1 MFTPLR
7 SRPERWLFTALVAV
21 MLAPIVSQ
29 ALDRPLSSLL
39 GEAPGG
45 APITAAAIAIALCG
59 WLFGAAKG
67 GVRLAVSVAL
77 ALLMALGIGLASGV
91 TSSGAIALGT
101 ASLTVLALVRWLPPR
116 LPPALDGLFGRHRAL
131 TLVYVAAAL
140 LSIVQVGRVSVFM
153 ADPTR
158 TDAQVVPGLEFLE
171 HHSCLTAYVRGGELA
186 KDRVDNLYLAD
197 RWPSTV
203 DLEVRPETP
212 FSPFDVD
219 AFFYP
224 PPFLLLAELL
234 APLRGDFL
242 AQRAAWFGLNSLL
255 LAFGLWIG
263 ARAFGGSRWHR
274 PLLLAPLFFASLPVL
289 TILQVGQAQAAV
301 VIAAVLGMLALEVG
315 RPAIGGFALALATAS
330 KVSPGIFGVVLLVQR
345 RWRAVAWTAACGL
358 LLLLL
363 AWIAYGSD
371 PLISWITYA
380 LPRLGS
386 GEAFAEML
394 NHPESAALNLSPSG
408 TPYKLALLGLE
419 LSDPWSIAR
428 GVNTIFTLLVIA
440 LAVIGAHRH
449 RSDRGASL
457 TSRALGWMA
466 LLFLTAL
473 RSPFAPAYVAFA
485 FLWALTILSV
495 EVKTRRVA
503 AGLVCLFVAATI
515 LPPISLVGQMLFVS
529 FVEVI
534 TIGMAIWLVAR
545 RPVADGG
552 E

>member
-1 MFTPLR
+1 MFTALR
-7 SRPERWLFTALVAV
+7 RRPERWLFTAFVAV
-21 MLAPIVSQ
+21 ILAPIVSQ
-29 ALDRPLSSLL
+29 GLERPLASLL
-39 GEAPGG
+39 GDASGG
-45 APITAAAIAIALCG
+45 VPITIAALAVALSG
-59 WLFGAAKG
+59 WLIGAAKE
-67 GVRLAVSVAL
+67 GVHLAVTIAL
-77 ALLMALGIGLASGV
+77 ALLVALGIGLAIGV
-91 TSSGAIALGT
+91 TASGAVALGAT
-101 ASLTVLALVRWLPPR
+101 SLTVLALVRWLPPR
-116 LPPALDGLFGRHRAL
+116 LPPALDGLFGRHRVL

-140 LSIVQVGRVSVFM
+140 FSSVQVGRVSVFM

-158 TDAQVVPGLEFLE
+158 TDAQLVPGVEFLE
-171 HHSCLTAYVRGGELA
+171 HHSCLTAYVRGNELA

-203 DLEVRPETP
+203 DQSVRPETP

-224 PPFLLLAELL
+224 PPFLLIAEIL

-255 LAFGLWIG
+255 LLFGLWIG

-274 PLLLAPLFFASLPVL
+274 PLLLAPLFCCSLPVL
-289 TILQVGQAQAAV
+289 TILQVGQAHAAV
-301 VIAAVLGMLALEVG
+301 VIATVLGMLAFEVG

-345 RWRAVAWTAACGL
+345 RWRDLAWTAAFGV
-358 LLLLL
+358 LLLL
-363 AWIAYGSD
+363 AWIAYGAD

-394 NHPESAALNLSPSG
+394 SHPESVVLNLSPSG
-408 TPYKLALLGLE
+408 TPYKLALLGIE
-419 LSDPWSIAR
+419 LPDPWSIAR
-428 GVNTIFTLLVIA
+428 GVNNIFTPLVIA
-440 LAVIGAHRH
+440 LAVVGAHRH
-449 RSDRGASL
+449 RLGRGGSL

-473 RSPFAPAYVAFA
+473 RSPFAPSYVMFA
-485 FLWALTILSV
+485 LLWALTIMSV
-495 EVKTRRVA
+495 EVKTRRA
-503 AGLVCLFVAATI
+503 ATGLVCLFLAATT
-515 LPPISLVGQMLFVS
+515 LPPLSLVGQMLYVGI
-529 FVEVI
+529 VEVI
-534 TIGMAIWLVAR
+534 ALGIALWLVAR

-552 E
+552 